1 MILFLLC
8 KSWFFGTVLEGL
20 LLQRRCLLEVVVEQT
35 LACLEGSEPPLLH
48 LLQHAIKS
56 LVILQELQYQR
67 VLRLVLRERGV
78 TRVFEEGL
86 D

>member
-1 MILFLLC
+1 
-8 KSWFFGTVLEGL
+8 
-20 LLQRRCLLEVVVEQT
+20 VVEQT

-78 TRVFEEGL
+78 TRVSEEGL